1 MVHINIHIKDINITF
16 VGITTKHIW
25 EGKVGRYI
33 YIKSFHLHTDIYS
46 YINVYRVGD
55 RLCSAGYP
63 LQKKFITGNKK
74 GTMSCALFTKHIT
87 LCRE

>member
-16 VGITTKHIW
+16 VGITTK
-25 EGKVGRYI
+25 
-33 YIKSFHLHTDIYS
+33 HLHTDIYS